1 MEGSCRYLK
10 LYSSSINLNLVSKSQ
25 IDCTENV
32 LKKLGKVFDVSS
44 MRQMSQKKIKKRKAM
59 TEQNFLNIIGNKISN
74 EMQKTLIK
82 NNFQPQLADQLCNF
96 IDSHEKADLF
106 QRMMNEWIVYQNRQ
120 QQILNAYMHQ
130 QYR

>member
-1 MEGSCRYLK
+1 
-10 LYSSSINLNLVSKSQ
+10 
-25 IDCTENV
+25 
-32 LKKLGKVFDVSS
+32 
-44 MRQMSQKKIKKRKAM
+44 M
-59 TEQNFLNIIGNKISN
+59 TEQDFLNIIGNKISN